1 MTRETV
7 KARIAKARR
16 TKKRRLAVLLACAIM
31 LASVTAYHAS
41 MLYREYLAYTSLHRI
56 ERHDMA
62 SLDKPACLM
71 ITLQYPEHAPSG
83 IAVKNDVSGRPVRDI
98 SVYDDPSARTV
109 LILCDIGP
117 DDLPGDF
124 VLECRPMGADALE
137 YRCEATPSYRHIDGH
152 VEFYTGPDGHMLA
165 DVYASYER
173 AMDPEWPRV
182 SVRLKGQGYEP
193 RLYDGHVDGRATLDL
208 TKLAQ
213 EAGAD
218 LSKAD
223 TIAIDISAEYMPYQ
237 ANPNEEQDIRHAR
250 LSATVAL
257 DGFPAE
263 KDTTHD
269 E

>member
-1 MTRETV
+1 M
-7 KARIAKARR
+7 
-16 TKKRRLAVLLACAIM
+16 LWACAIV
-31 LASVTAYHAS
+31 LASATAYHAS
-41 MLYREYLAYTSLHRI
+41 MLYREYLAYASLHRI
-56 ERHDMA
+56 ERRDMA
-62 SLDKPACLM
+62 SLDRPACLM
-71 ITLQYPEHAPSG
+71 ITLQYPERAPSG
-83 IAVKNDVSGRPVRDI
+83 IAVRNDMSGRPVRDV
-98 SVYDDPSARTV
+98 SVYDDPSARTM

-117 DDLPGDF
+117 DDLPGAF
-124 VLECRPMGADALE
+124 VLECRPMGAEAIE
-137 YRCEATPSYRHIDGH
+137 YRCEVMPSYRHIDGH
-152 VEFYTGPDGHMLA
+152 VEFYTGQNGHMMA

-173 AMDPEWPRV
+173 AMDPEGLRV

-193 RLYDGHVDGRATLDL
+193 RLYDGHMDGQATLDL

-223 TIAIDISAEYMPYQ
+223 AIAIDISAEYLPYQ
-237 ANPNEEQDIRHAR
+237 ADPNDEQDIRHAR
-250 LSATVAL
+250 LSTTAAL